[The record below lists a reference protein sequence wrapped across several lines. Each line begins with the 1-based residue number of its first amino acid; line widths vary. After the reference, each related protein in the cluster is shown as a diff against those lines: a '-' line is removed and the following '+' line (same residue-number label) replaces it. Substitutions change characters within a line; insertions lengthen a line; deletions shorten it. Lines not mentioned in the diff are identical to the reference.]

1 MLGGGGFDG
10 EIKKEKNLWISLFFI
25 FPSTVEYISPAV
37 SDIRERGRVFTTKV
51 RPSPRVGS
59 GDEEKGLW
67 AIQIGVC
74 LSLTLPGSYLLGF
87 KVPWFLFHP
96 FPPYPFRS
104 FFFFFL
110 RERACLTFY
119 TTRTVLGP
127 AKNVSGS
134 GPSDL
139 PSRGLSDGKIGIY
152 YYAHTGT
159 PPHLPWPF
167 PWTHGHG
174 LENSIIKHYGL
185 VRPCRTVVPA
195 FRYPKNVSRVARAL
209 FRDIFGAKI
218 RRDYGLVI

>member
-59 GDEEKGLW
+59 VDEEKGLW
-67 AIQIGVC
+67 AIQIGMC

-104 FFFFFL
+104 FFFFF
-110 RERACLTFY
+110 C
-119 TTRTVLGP
+119 
-127 AKNVSGS
+127 VSA
-134 GPSDL
+134 PV
-139 PSRGLSDGKIGIY
+139 
-152 YYAHTGT
+152 
-159 PPHLPWPF
+159 WPF
-167 PWTHGHG
+167 IPLGRCWVRRKTYPDRVPPTSRPEDYPTVKSGFIITRIQEHHHTYRGRS
-174 LENSIIKHYGL
+174 LEL
-185 VRPCRTVVPA
+185 TVMDSKTPSSNITVWYVPA
-195 FRYPKNVSRVARAL
+195 GQSSLRS
-209 FRDIFGAKI
+209 DIRKTSLA
-218 RRDYGLVI
+218 